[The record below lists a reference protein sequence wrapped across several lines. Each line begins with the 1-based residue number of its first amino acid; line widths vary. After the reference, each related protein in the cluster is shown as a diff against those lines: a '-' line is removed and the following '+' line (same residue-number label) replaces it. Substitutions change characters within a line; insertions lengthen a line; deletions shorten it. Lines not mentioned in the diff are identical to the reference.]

1 MKSHPLIHE
10 DIPTNLLSPTSD
22 EDVAVATKDKTD
34 EIRIGPMTRARA
46 KLLNQQVNSLLV

>member
-1 MKSHPLIHE
+1 MHSIFDE

-22 EDVAVATKDKTD
+22 EDVDVAAKDKTD

-46 KLLNQQVNSLLV
+46 KLLNQQVNLLLA